1 MDQLLPFP
9 ISAGYLILSLIWSTV
24 GTGMW
29 IYGKKQRSG
38 PALFGGI
45 ALIAISW
52 LISSAIWMSV
62 VAIGIIAA
70 AYFWAQQD

>member
-1 MDQLLPFP
+1 MDQLLRFQLNA
-9 ISAGYLILSLIWSTV
+9 SYLLLSLLWSTI
-24 GTGMW
+24 GAGMW

-38 PALFGGI
+38 PALFGGL

-62 VAIGIIAA
+62 VAIAIIVG
-70 AYFWAQQD
+70 AYLWSREE